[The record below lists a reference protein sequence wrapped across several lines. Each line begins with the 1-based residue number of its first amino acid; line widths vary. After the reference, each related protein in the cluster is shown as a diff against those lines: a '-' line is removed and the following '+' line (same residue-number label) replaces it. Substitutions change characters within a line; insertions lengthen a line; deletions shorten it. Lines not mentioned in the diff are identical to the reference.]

1 MHKLDLVR
9 GQGNDT
15 NGSNINGDNTDCDN
29 ITGAKVSRNTE
40 RGG

>member
-15 NGSNINGDNTDCDN
+15 INGDNADCDA
-29 ITGAKVSRNTE
+29 IAGAKIHRDAE
-40 RGG
+40 RGGG

>member
-1 MHKLDLVR
+1 VR
-9 GQGNDT
+9 GQSNDTNHNDT
-15 NGSNINGDNTDCDN
+15 NGSD

>member
-1 MHKLDLVR
+1 MSWTFVR

-15 NGSNINGDNTDCDN
+15 NHDDTGRSD